1 MKDIINSSKAHL
13 YDRTKSPF
21 LGAFSFYWIICNY
34 KFLMIIFDSD
44 LNINQKF
51 EFIKSIYPQNKVTLW
66 DGVDIYYYILIG
78 NGLLIPLL
86 ITLAY
91 ILLLPFISNKIHKF
105 WLKHQDNLKEISNK
119 QLHTDKEFGELRED
133 FMELQLKF
141 NETFK
146 SMNEEISKKNTL
158 ISKKDETIANLEKT
172 ISEYKN
178 REQLT
183 IDEYRGILSTEVEE
197 KYENEK
203 SQKNHYI
210 SLLEPDNS
218 VLKTLNVDEK
228 IILYTIHK
236 HKDKKIWNV
245 LTASTFT
252 KNEAGESLLEKG
264 LIEKAEHEHYQLS
277 EEGKKIFE

>member
-1 MKDIINSSKAHL
+1 MKDIVNSFKAHL
-13 YDRTKSPF
+13 YERTSSP
-21 LGAFSFYWIICNY
+21 LIGAFIFYWLIFNY
-34 KFLMIIFDSD
+34 KMVVVLFDDKLKSNEKFTNIDTIYQND
-44 LNINQKF
+44 LFFNIPLNGV
-51 EFIKSIYPQNKVTLW
+51 IYPIIVTLL
-66 DGVDIYYYILIG
+66 Y
-78 NGLLIPLL
+78 LLVF
-86 ITLAY
+86 
-91 ILLLPFISNKIHKF
+91 PFISNEIHKF
-105 WLKHQDNLKEISNK
+105 WLKHQDKLKKISNK

-183 IDEYRGILSTEVEE
+183 INEYRGILSTEVEE